1 MCVVCAPFP
10 PYCMLLYIAFAFGD
24 PHVVTLDGHQYTFNG
39 KGEYTYLETIDGS
52 FVSQCR
58 LEQAVD
64 ASGLLTQAT
73 VFTAIVAKT
82 NTSDVV
88 QMEVVN
94 GNEIEICV
102 NGVVLDF
109 SITTSQWYAGVA
121 VTRRVNGTVSLSFD
135 GGYFM
140 EVGGENDIL
149 SLMKVTLP
157 DRERGRTQGLLG
169 NYNGNSSDDLIP
181 RGVSEP
187 IPVGSSLQE
196 IHNQFGITCEF
207 S

>member
-1 MCVVCAPFP
+1 MSFVPPYP
-10 PYCMLLYIAFAFGD
+10 PYCMFLYIAFTFGD
-24 PHVVTLDGHQYTFNG
+24 PHIVTLDGHQYTFNG

-109 SITTSQWYAGVA
+109 SITSCQWYAGVA

-149 SLMKVTLP
+149 SLIKVTLP
-157 DRERGRTQGLLG
+157 ERERGRTQGLLG

-181 RGVSEP
+181 RGASEP

-196 IHNQFGITCEF
+196 IHNQFGITCEL